1 MSLPSLIDVYNTPW
15 VQDGIFC
22 TGLPCCLESLPSFAI
37 LEDSV
42 ILSLNLD
49 MSDEVLHPQGW
60 RFAAIVAS
68 ASLAAFITGFVR
80 WRIVPLDKSTDATVL
95 ISSLG

>member
-15 VQDGIFC
+15 VQDGILC
-22 TGLPCCLESLPSFAI
+22 SGLPCCLESLPSFAI
-37 LEDSV
+37 LKDFA
-42 ILSLNLD
+42 ILSLHLD
-49 MSDEVLHPQGW
+49 MSDEVLHLQGW
-60 RFAAIVAS
+60 RFASIVAS

-80 WRIVPLDKSTDATVL
+80 WRIVPLDQSTDATVL